1 MLKNQNNQFENN
13 SKFKEKFFQFS
24 IGINSIR
31 EGDKCEKDETD
42 ECSNKISDL
51 STEKD
56 EKYITKETITP
67 TIIIGNNSKEEIEKI
82 KPIDENKNMKTESK
96 EENLDKKNFIQ
107 AIQEKINKE
116 KKKLKKLLK
125 RFLGLNI
132 IFH

>member
-96 EENLDKKNFIQ
+96 EENLDKNIKDKKQNK
-107 AIQEKINKE
+107 EKE
-116 KKKLKKLLK
+116 KKKRKKK
-125 RFLGLNI
+125 RRKRNEFS
-132 IFH
+132 